1 MKLITEQIDD
11 VQYLTET
18 TESGKKKL
26 YIEGTFLVG
35 DEVNRNRRMY
45 PMNLLRKE
53 VARYTKELIEDNRA
67 LGELGHPESPTI
79 LLERVSHKIISL
91 KEDGNRF
98 IGKALILDTPYG
110 QIAKNLIEN
119 GVRLGV
125 SSRALG
131 NLVPTNENYS
141 IVQDNLRIVTAS
153 DLVSDPSGP
162 GCFVNGIMEQKEFY
176 YDLATGTY
184 IEQEVKQLYESLPK
198 LSTKEIESTALDL
211 FNWYLSGINL
221 RK

>member
-141 IVQDNLRIVTAS
+141 IVQDNLKLVTAS
-153 DLVSDPSGP
+153 DLVVDPSGP

-184 IEQEVKQLYESLPK
+184 IEQEVEQLYESLPK

>member
-141 IVQDNLRIVTAS
+141 IVQDNLKLVTAS
-153 DLVSDPSGP
+153 DLVVDPSGP

-184 IEQEVKQLYESLPK
+184 IEQEVEQLYESLPK
-198 LSTKEIESTALDL
+198 LSTKEIESTALSL